1 MIGRFIAGETVNDE
15 TIGVDVINEVGPIPG
30 HFLNTAHT
38 RRWWRL
44 EQFMPRAADR
54 LTYPEW
60 VARGKKTALDYARE
74 RLDDILSS
82 HEPEPLT
89 ASQEEDI
96 ERILADARTYYR
108 KQGLL

>member
-1 MIGRFIAGETVNDE
+1 
-15 TIGVDVINEVGPIPG
+15 
-30 HFLNTAHT
+30 
-38 RRWWRL
+38 
-44 EQFMPRAADR
+44 MPRAADR

-60 VARGKKTALDYARE
+60 VVSGKKTAVDYARE
-74 RLDDILSS
+74 RLDDILSGD
-82 HEPEPLT
+82 EPEPLT